1 VSVIAKEGVWADGL
15 DTGIFVLGAE
25 RGMELVEQLEDVEA
39 IIVDAEGR
47 VLISSGLQTR
57 VKLSSDLRR

>member
-1 VSVIAKEGVWADGL
+1 VIAKEGVWADGL

-39 IIVDAEGR
+39 IIVDREGR
-47 VLISSGLQTR
+47 VLISSGLRNR
-57 VKLSSDLRR
+57 VRVLSGVGQ